1 MFKVEI
7 YKAVL
12 FLHPVL
18 VRLSGERWW
27 SHPSTPPSLHKC
39 QSHQSLIHCSKCK
52 SCEVHRSWQLFP
64 QLFYLTVA
72 TWEPAERDIQS
83 YNLVEIYCFGR
94 LILRSMNWLVECAHI
109 CFLQRD
115 GGVLTPSRSIN
126 RETLVKRAFLLSSC
140 SRGQQVRPYNWL
152 VWSCASSIS

>member
-27 SHPSTPPSLHKC
+27 SHPSAPPVSINI
-39 QSHQSLIHCSKCK
+39 SLINLTSTAVNVKWSSQK
-52 SCEVHRSWQLFP
+52 LAAISST
-64 QLFYLTVA
+64 LFYLTVA
-72 TWEPAERDIQS
+72 TWEPAERVIQS
-83 YNLVEIYCFGR
+83 YNTVEIYRFGR

-115 GGVLTPSRSIN
+115 GGVLTPSRSVN
-126 RETLVKRAFLLSSC
+126 PGTLVKRAFLLSSC
-140 SRGQQVRPYNWL
+140 SRGQQVRPCNWL